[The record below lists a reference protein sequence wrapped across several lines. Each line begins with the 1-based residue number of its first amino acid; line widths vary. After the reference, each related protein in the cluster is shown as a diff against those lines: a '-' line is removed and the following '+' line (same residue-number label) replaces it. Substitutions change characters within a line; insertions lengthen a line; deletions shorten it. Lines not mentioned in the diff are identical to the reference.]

1 MLASVRGGVMVVLLR
16 LISLI
21 LVVSAI
27 MLLGADI
34 VTSLEH
40 GGKIMVRSLE
50 SVIALFDKS
59 GMAAFDAWS
68 TAHLPGFLDR
78 GIRLLLGCWSWAVLG
93 IPGIVLAFIFGRR
106 TADAG

>member
-1 MLASVRGGVMVVLLR
+1 MFVLLR

-40 GGKIMVRSLE
+40 GGRIMVRSLDQ
-50 SVIALFDKS
+50 VLALFDKS
-59 GMAAFDAWS
+59 GMASFDAWIS
-68 TAHLPGFLDR
+68 AHLPGFLA
-78 GIRLLLGCWSWAVLG
+78 GGVTALLGCWSWAVLG
-93 IPGIVLAFIFGRR
+93 IPGIVLAFLFGRR
-106 TADAG
+106 TADIH

>member
-1 MLASVRGGVMVVLLR
+1 MLVILR

-50 SVIALFDKS
+50 QVIALFDKS
-59 GMAAFDAWS
+59 GMASFDAWS
-68 TAHLPGFLDR
+68 AAHLPGFLDR
-78 GIRLLLGCWSWAVLG
+78 FVKLILSCWSWAVLG
-93 IPGIVLAFIFGRR
+93 IPGILLAFIFGRR
-106 TADAG
+106 TADVA